1 MPQDIDALIRSV
13 NRKYKENVLVSGNDL
28 SQRTYPRVTTG
39 SLPFDVMLGGGWPLN
54 CWNEII
60 GTESSGK
67 TTMALKTIAA
77 NQALNPEYHTLWVA
91 AEDLDLNWA
100 GALGVNVD
108 RCTFVMTNVME
119 NAYDI
124 ILTVLEEQ
132 ATDAVVIDSF
142 PALVPTD
149 EDDKNMTE
157 YTVGRGALLT
167 NKFMRKS
174 LSAQRRSFVEQE
186 RDCLGLF
193 INQWRDRIGVIG
205 RADPRTT
212 PGGKGKNYSF
222 LTRVEVAREEWVFGT
237 NRVKVGQTIKCRTV
251 KNKTAPPQRTASI
264 DFYFQ
269 DARDFSQ
276 GDYDITKAVVNMAI
290 TFDVIEQNG
299 GWYNFGDKKWQG
311 EKAVVAAIDADSALR
326 DEVIAHI
333 RHSLLKE
340 PLPAKPTARRRM
352 PRVSK

>member
-13 NRKYKENVLVSGNDL
+13 NRRYKEHVLVAGEEL
-28 SQRTYPRVTTG
+28 RQRTYPRCTTG

-77 NQALNPEYHTLWVA
+77 NQLGNPGYHTLWVA

-100 GALGVNVD
+100 TALGVDID

-142 PALVPTD
+142 PALVPSD
-149 EDDKNMTE
+149 EDDKNMME
-157 YTVGRGALLT
+157 FTVGRGALVT

-174 LSAQRRSFVEQE
+174 LSAQRRSFVESE

-222 LTRVEVAREEWVFGT
+222 LTRVEVAREEWVLGV
-237 NRVKVGQTIKCRTV
+237 NKVKVGQTIKCRTI
-251 KNKTAPPQRTASI
+251 KNKTAPPQRAASI

-276 GDYDITKAVVNMAI
+276 GEYDIVKAVVNMALAH
-290 TFDVIEQNG
+290 DVITQKG
-299 GWYNFGDKKWQG
+299 AWYYFDKQQWQG
-311 EKAVVAAIDADSALR
+311 EKAVIAAIDTDPMLR
-326 DEVIAHI
+326 DEVTAHI
-333 RHSLLKE
+333 RHALLKE
-340 PLPAKPTARRRM
+340 PLPVKPAPRRRM
-352 PRVSK
+352 PRTPK